1 MFSVTNIFVLAMQL
15 LLKVTENNAD
25 ILELG
30 RGFKMQLVKAFMN
43 DYYNPIIQ
51 RINYSPDGRAD
62 NLV

>member
-1 MFSVTNIFVLAMQL
+1 MQL

-51 RINYSPDGRAD
+51 RINYSQDIKPDGRAD